1 MVKGGEIVSLLPT
14 AAGFAAKVVVAA
26 LRSRGLD
33 PTPLLE
39 RVGLSEQELNRG
51 QDRISA
57 PAQAR
62 FLELAAEALR
72 DPALGFHLAEKVNP
86 REAGVLFYVASSAK
100 DLGEA
105 IALFARYCRIVN
117 EAYHVHLNRGS
128 DGLGFDFHLV
138 GLPRRQAAQN
148 AEFTITIVLKAMR
161 EVTGRNV
168 RPTTMTLAHRRNSN
182 SMEFERFCGC
192 PVEFGASSNRL
203 VFSDESVSAPLIT
216 RDKHLL
222 DVLRPMCE
230 EAAKRRETAPESL
243 RALVETEAQRL
254 LPHGGARRR
263 EVAKKLAMS
272 TRTLARKLAG
282 EGTSF
287 EEVVDELRRSLALQ
301 YIETPGVSVSQIAWL
316 LGYEGSTSFS
326 HAFRRWTGG
335 SPSAARA
342 ERLLPTPA

>member
-1 MVKGGEIVSLLPT
+1 VIKDETLSLSPT
-14 AAGFAAKVVVAA
+14 ATGFAAKIVVAA
-26 LRSRGLD
+26 LRNRGID

-62 FLELAAEALR
+62 FLELAAKTVR
-72 DPALGFHLAEKVNP
+72 DPLLGFHLAQKVNP

-105 IALFARYCRIVN
+105 MALFARYCRIIN
-117 EAYHVHLNRGS
+117 EAYRVHLNRGGN
-128 DGLGFDFHLV
+128 GLDFDFHIV
-138 GLPRRQAAQN
+138 GLPGRQAAQN
-148 AEFTITIVLKAMR
+148 AEFTITTVLKAMR
-161 EVTGRNV
+161 QVTGRNV
-168 RPTTMTLAHRRNSN
+168 CPTTMTLAHSRNSY
-182 SMEFERFCGC
+182 STEVERFCGC
-192 PVEFGASSNRL
+192 LIEFDASSNRL
-203 VFSDESVSAPLIT
+203 VFSHESAATPLIT

-222 DVLRPMCE
+222 DVLQPMCE

-243 RALVETEAQRL
+243 RAFVETEAQRL
-254 LPHGGARRR
+254 LPHGGVRRQDI
-263 EVAKKLAMS
+263 AKNLAMS
-272 TRTLARKLAG
+272 TRTLARKLAN

-316 LGYEGSTSFS
+316 LGYEGSRSFN

-342 ERLLPTPA
+342 ERQLPTPA